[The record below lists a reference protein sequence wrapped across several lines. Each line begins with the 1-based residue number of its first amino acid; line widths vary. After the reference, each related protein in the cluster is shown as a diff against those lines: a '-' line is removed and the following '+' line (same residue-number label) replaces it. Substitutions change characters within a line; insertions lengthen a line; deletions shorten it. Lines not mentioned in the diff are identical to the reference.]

1 MKKNAL
7 AILALVACALAGCT
21 KPTSTASSDST
32 NPSSSSSTSTSF
44 SGDDVTTAGAKEIQF
59 WHCIGHE
66 KMTNLKVIID
76 KFNDAHSKTDGYYVK
91 AYQIAGEYTALH
103 DAVKTKLS
111 AGFVPSI
118 TMGYPDSFAE
128 YIGTNG
134 ADKSTILNLESQ
146 IAADT
151 TFDAAGMVPQFYT
164 EGQDY
169 QYTGTWSVPLYKS
182 TEIMYYNKTM
192 FEASAFYKAHKDE
205 TYGTYGAK
213 LGDPKTWDWD
223 TLVYVAGQI
232 QSENSGVSD
241 FHALG
246 YDSDANLFISQMA
259 QRSIPYTTK
268 DGKGA
273 GHFLFVD
280 TATGKANQA
289 LVDFTT
295 NIYNLTKAGTMVT
308 QGSYGTYASTLF
320 KQKKVMFTVGSTA
333 GSSYNEPNGAFQC
346 GLAPVP
352 CYQANKKQIMQG
364 PSLCFFNTKDTAKE
378 KAAWEFYSKY
388 VSDAELNAG
397 LSLENSYD
405 PVRTASYETDGY
417 KEYVSMGLTSAGEDD
432 ITKELIYR
440 IPSYTKNLKSTYMT
454 SPVFI
459 GSSTSRVEIGK
470 LISYTKENSGDV
482 SAAIIKAYTN
492 CVLASNENA

>member
-1 MKKNAL
+1 
-7 AILALVACALAGCT
+7 
-21 KPTSTASSDST
+21 
-32 NPSSSSSTSTSF
+32 
-44 SGDDVTTAGAKEIQF
+44 
-59 WHCIGHE
+59 
-66 KMTNLKVIID
+66 
-76 KFNDAHSKTDGYYVK
+76 
-91 AYQIAGEYTALH
+91 
-103 DAVKTKLS
+103 
-111 AGFVPSI
+111 
-118 TMGYPDSFAE
+118 MGYPDSFAE

-151 TFDAAGMVPQFYT
+151 TFDAAGIVPQFYT

-289 LVDFTT
+289 LGRFHDQHLQPDQGRNDGDSGFLR
-295 NIYNLTKAGTMVT
+295 NLC
-308 QGSYGTYASTLF
+308 LD
-320 KQKKVMFTVGSTA
+320 
-333 GSSYNEPNGAFQC
+333 AFQ
-346 GLAPVP
+346 
-352 CYQANKKQIMQG
+352 
-364 PSLCFFNTKDTAKE
+364 
-378 KAAWEFYSKY
+378 
-388 VSDAELNAG
+388 AEEGHVHRRFHRRFQLQ
-397 LSLENSYD
+397 
-405 PVRTASYETDGY
+405 RT
-417 KEYVSMGLTSAGEDD
+417 
-432 ITKELIYR
+432 
-440 IPSYTKNLKSTYMT
+440 
-454 SPVFI
+454 
-459 GSSTSRVEIGK
+459 
-470 LISYTKENSGDV
+470 
-482 SAAIIKAYTN
+482 
-492 CVLASNENA
+492 